1 MSQRVEVWQHFD
13 RAAISYDQVSV
24 LQQQSADWLLSCL
37 PPLHP
42 AQVWMDAGCGTG
54 VLARALA
61 VQGVR
66 VWAVD
71 QALSMLLP
79 MRQVDGIQ
87 IICTDLRDVP
97 MPEAMLDGWVS
108 NFALHWLGSAFLPEL
123 IKLLRPAGQAWCAVP
138 VAGSLSELTTRFA
151 GFPTF
156 AFESAD
162 AWQQVAA
169 PWLQSAQLRE
179 FRQEFPNL
187 RALLHSLR
195 AMGGDQTGDAAYRP
209 DPVRLRQWLRD
220 DQPIVL
226 NYQVLLMQLQAPVA
240 QDDFHQMLAR
250 LQADPRFEG

>member
-1 MSQRVEVWQHFD
+1 VSQRGDVWQHFD
-13 RAAISYDQVSV
+13 RAAASYDQVSV
-24 LQQQSADWLLSCL
+24 LQQQSADWLLSHV
-37 PPLHP
+37 PPLD
-42 AQVWMDAGCGTG
+42 ADQVWMDAGCGTG
-54 VLARALA
+54 RLARALA
-61 VQGVR
+61 SQGVR

-87 IICTDLRDVP
+87 IICTDLRDLP

-138 VAGSLSELTTRFA
+138 VAGSFSDLQQRFR

-156 AFESAD
+156 AFESAQT
-162 AWQQVAA
+162 WQQVAA

-179 FRQEFPNL
+179 FRQEFPHL

-195 AMGGDQTGDAAYRP
+195 AMGGNQTADAHYQP

-220 DQPIVL
+220 ERPIAL
-226 NYQVLLMQLQAPVA
+226 NYQVLLMQLQAPAA